1 MNKSPTKL
9 IEKVKENLAE
19 LCEMDE
25 RTAKRIGGE
34 LLTWESPFK
43 AHVRDLCSLELL
55 QIKESKSENFLGKDE
70 SLTLFMVHFGYPKT
84 FGNTV
89 EEYRLF

>member
-9 IEKVKENLAE
+9 AEKVKENLAE

-55 QIKESKSENFLGKDE
+55 QIKEVNPLGKDE
-70 SLTLFMVHFGYPKT
+70 SYNLYMVHFGYPKS